1 MNCDSPGQNQ
11 SQNEPIN
18 HNRSNLQILARVQ
31 LDPRLRAKLDDSDVV
46 QQTLLQAHRAM
57 DQFRGS
63 TPEEM
68 AGWLRQ
74 ILARNL
80 AHAVRDFGRD
90 KRDIKRERSLE
101 ASLSES
107 STRLEGW
114 LAADQSSP
122 SQRAERNE
130 RLVLV
135 ADALEALPEAQRDAV
150 IMHYWQGLSMAE
162 IGEQIGKTP
171 AAVAGLLHRG
181 LRKLRNVLNELE

>member
-1 MNCDSPGQNQ
+1 M
-11 SQNEPIN
+11 
-18 HNRSNLQILARVQ
+18 Q

-46 QQTLLQAHRAM
+46 QQTLLQAHRAI

-80 AHAVRDFGRD
+80 SHAIRDFSRD
-90 KRDIKRERSLE
+90 KRDIKRELSLE

-130 RLVLV
+130 RMVLV
-135 ADALEALPEAQRDAV
+135 ADALEALPDGQRDAV
-150 IMHYWQGLSMAE
+150 VMHYWQSLSIAE
-162 IGEQIGKTP
+162 IAEHTGKTP
-171 AAVAGLLHRG
+171 AAIGGLLHRG
-181 LRKLRNVLNELE
+181 LRKLRGVLKELE

>member
-1 MNCDSPGQNQ
+1 MDPESQ
-11 SQNEPIN
+11 SDE
-18 HNRSNLQILARVQ
+18 HSLDAFRSYLQFLARVQ
-31 LDPRLRAKLDDSDVV
+31 LDPRLRAKLDDSDMV
-46 QQTLLQAHRAM
+46 QQTLLQAHRAI

-90 KRDIKRERSLE
+90 QREISRERSFE

-107 STRLEGW
+107 SARLEGW

-122 SQRAERNE
+122 SQRATRNE
-130 RLVLV
+130 HMLLV
-135 ADALEALPEAQRDAV
+135 AEAVESLSAAQRDAV
-150 IMHYWQGLSMAE
+150 VLHYWQGWTLAQIAE
-162 IGEQIGKTP
+162 QLERSP
-171 AAVAGLLHRG
+171 AAVAGLLHRA
-181 LRKLRNVLNELE
+181 LQKLRGMLEDVE